1 MRSLL
6 LSAQQPPTAG
16 LDVQAMAGDPDAG
29 GGERQAA
36 GGQHQHE
43 DVPQGPVLQQR
54 QPVPAVQQ
62 GKEPAFGALV
72 AVQFRTWPVAG
83 SMCSQVWLGSS

>member
-6 LSAQQPPTAG
+6 LSAQQPPAAG
-16 LDVQAMAGDPDAG
+16 LDVQAMTGDPDAG
-29 GGERQAA
+29 GGQGQAA
-36 GGQHQHE
+36 RSQHE
-43 DVPQGPVLQQR
+43 HHDVPQGAIPQQR

-72 AVQFRTWPVAG
+72 AVQFVQDLAG
-83 SMCSQVWLGSS
+83 GGVDVQPGLV